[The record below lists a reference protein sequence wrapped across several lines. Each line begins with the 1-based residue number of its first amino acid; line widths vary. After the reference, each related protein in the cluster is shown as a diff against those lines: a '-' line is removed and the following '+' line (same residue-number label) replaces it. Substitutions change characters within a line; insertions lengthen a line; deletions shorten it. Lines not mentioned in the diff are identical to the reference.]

1 MPIPFPFDFKNPDYT
16 QVFEWRM
23 ERLQR
28 IRQNP
33 GMLPAM
39 KAFYRDNPAQFII
52 DWGMTVDPRNVERGL
67 PARIPFL
74 LFPKQEEWIEW
85 FVEHWR
91 TSKPGITE
99 KTRDMGM
106 SWLTVGMAASLC
118 LFNRGIIAGFGSRKE
133 EYVDKIGSPKSL
145 FDKARNFIG
154 LLPVEFRGGWN
165 PKAHAPH
172 MRILFPENDSAMTG
186 EAGDGI
192 GRGDRTSFYI
202 VDESAFLERPYLV
215 DASLSATTNC
225 RQDIS
230 TPNGMANS
238 FAERRHSGKV
248 DVFTFHWRDDPRK
261 DDAWYKKQCEE
272 LDAVT
277 VAQEID
283 INYSASVEG
292 VLIPSAWVQA
302 AVDAHIKLG
311 IQPTGQRMGA
321 LDVADEGK
329 DTNAF
334 TSRHGFLLEDIEE
347 WSGKGDDIFGT
358 VQRAFSI
365 CDQRRLEMYRFDS
378 DGLGAG
384 ARGDARVI
392 NEQRKE
398 RRERQI
404 TATPYRGSGSPANPE
419 DEAVPGEYGQQ
430 GRLNKDFF
438 ANAKAQGWWRLRTL
452 FRNTW
457 RAVEEKMPFSPDEII
472 SISGSMPLKN
482 KLIVELSQPTYSV
495 NGVGKIVVDKKPDG
509 TKSPNLADSAMIAY
523 APMEFTSMDIWDLL
537 ARGKNGS

>member
-1 MPIPFPFDFKNPDYT
+1 MPIPFPFDFKDPDYT

-39 KAFYRDNPAQFII
+39 KAFYRDNPGQFII
-52 DWGMTVDPRNVERGL
+52 DWGITVDPRNVERGL
-67 PARIPFL
+67 PSRIPFL
-74 LFPKQEEWIEW
+74 LFPKQEEWIQW